1 MKTSTREVIMLQDQ
15 YNDLQFNFLLYFEKL
30 CLNFCVKQD
39 GVFNDCF
46 SRLFLILLEILSPFL
61 LSQIISVLGMIYL
74 FNKVQ
79 YTKNV
84 VIQYFSLDGNL
95 ERFMDSLIHS
105 LGQAFVF

>member
-74 FNKVQ
+74 FNK
-79 YTKNV
+79 NV